1 MGVEWLRGQAVAFT
15 GRRLVEN
22 LPVDPVAFWLGYVD
36 PVTQPT
42 YRRLLKRWLR
52 WLNAQPGWEG
62 LGPRDVLVRHLESE
76 DPYVVLD
83 LVEQFVQGLQLRKSS
98 KKHAHTA
105 LRSFFLHNRAELPRN
120 PNFRVISQRPS
131 VRGLL
136 SAKDVVE
143 LSHAA
148 TVRFRSVILFKWQS
162 FMDTARLLYANE
174 HCSDQIVQQI
184 QQGILPVRIDLPG
197 RKINENDIEG
207 EYFTFIHK
215 DAVDALTKYFE
226 ERRGWP
232 KKGETLW
239 PQKDGTVLTHAA
251 FDQTWLRLLRR
262 IGKIPPSE
270 GPRGTRY
277 GYNPHEMRDEA
288 TTRLHISLKAQG
300 FDMDCVKFWC
310 GQVGQIDRLKYD
322 KFYKEQTYVRDQYQV
337 AAPYLNILSNWQ
349 PPEVKAVAKE
359 NEELRTD
366 LATVKQ
372 DLAALRGQFETAL
385 KKKITNDTA

>member
-1 MGVEWLRGQAVAFT
+1 MRSLAGKASGLET
-15 GRRLVEN
+15 
-22 LPVDPVAFWLGYVD
+22 FWLGIWS
-36 PVTQPT
+36 
-42 YRRLLKRWLR
+42 L
-52 WLNAQPGWEG
+52 
-62 LGPRDVLVRHLESE
+62 E

-83 LVEQFVQGLQLRKSS
+83 LVEQFVQGLQLRKTS
-98 KKHAHTA
+98 KKHALTA

-143 LSHAA
+143 LCHAA

-162 FMDTARLLYANE
+162 FTDTARLLYANE

-184 QQGILPVRIDLPG
+184 QQHILPVRIDLPG
-197 RKINENDIEG
+197 RKVNENDIEG
-207 EYFTFIHK
+207 EYFTYIDK
-215 DAVDALTKYFE
+215 DAVDALEKYFD

-232 KKGETLW
+232 RKGEPMWL
-239 PQKDGTVLTHAA
+239 QKDGRPLTHWT

-262 IGKIPPSE
+262 VGKIPPSE
-270 GPRGTRY
+270 GPRGSRY

-310 GQVGQIDRLKYD
+310 GQVGQVDRLKYD
-322 KFYKEQTYVRDQYQV
+322 KFYKEQTYVRDQYQI

-359 NEELRTD
+359 NEELRNRPHQSNPRPGGVARPIRNRFQRQDHRRNLTQFRFD
-366 LATVKQ
+366 AETFLRPIECELQFLALQRVQSKPFSVVPN
-372 DLAALRGQFETAL
+372 LPSKHHR
-385 KKKITNDTA
+385 NPVN